1 MKHNTSMAGRVARLT
16 LGCALALAGPL
27 ALAHGD
33 EPHGDEAHAPLGSTG
48 GLPRFE
54 AASDAF
60 EVVGRLE
67 TDGFTLYVNRFKTNE
82 PVSKAE
88 LELESGELKA
98 TAAYDAAQD
107 NYRVADGAFV
117 KAISQPGTHALV
129 VTLTAGSEAD
139 LLEGSLDVAT
149 PSTEAHDGAPSFR
162 GLIVGGLLGAALL
175 AGVAL
180 ARRRARRQ
188 GDSA

>member
-1 MKHNTSMAGRVARLT
+1 MKHNTPTAGRLARLT

-33 EPHGDEAHAPLGSTG
+33 EPHADEAHAPLGSAG

-67 TDGFTLYVNRFKTNE
+67 AGSLTLYVNRFKTNE
-82 PVSKAE
+82 PVSKAQI
-88 LELESGELKA
+88 ELESGELKA
-98 TAAYDAAQD
+98 TAAYDAVQD
-107 NYRVADGAFV
+107 NYRVAEEAFV
-117 KAISQPGTHALV
+117 KALSQPGTHALV

-139 LLEGSLDVAT
+139 LLEGSLDVAAAT
-149 PSTEAHDGAPSFR
+149 AESHDGAPSFGR
-162 GLIVGGLLGAALL
+162 WIVGGLLGATLL

-180 ARRRARRQ
+180 ARRRARRT

>member
-1 MKHNTSMAGRVARLT
+1 MKHTPSSTGSVACIT
-16 LGCALALAGPL
+16 LAAALVLASSP
-27 ALAHGD
+27 ARAHGD
-33 EPHGDEAHAPLGSTG
+33 EPHGDEPHAPVGSTG
-48 GLPRFE
+48 ALPRFE

-67 TDGFTLYVNRFKTNE
+67 ADGFTLYVNRFKTNE
-82 PVSKAE
+82 PVAKAE
-88 LELESGELKA
+88 VELESGDLKA

-107 NYRVADGAFV
+107 HYRVAEASFV
-117 KAISQPGTHALV
+117 KALGQPGTHPLV

-139 LLEGSLDVAT
+139 LLEGSLDVEAPT
-149 PSTEAHDGAPSFR
+149 TEAHDGTGTS
-162 GLIVGGLLGAALL
+162 GWLIGGGLLGAALL

-180 ARRRARRQ
+180 ARRGARRK